1 MGSNAQ
7 QPAPSIGLPS
17 DYWRPGRDP
26 ERVRTVEVPS
36 PQTARR
42 MAESVV
48 IAAQRLY
55 AEYGKAKALEAR
67 DREKLNQ
74 LRRDED
80 DLRLAKDRAIQEVDR
95 GLFCNQCWETAEEIA
110 KKEPFLVHLLR
121 VKGEAISAK
130 DKATMLAK
138 IDKDFAPALERS
150 DSDRKT
156 VLRHLDQVRIALA
169 NMRSEAPVG
178 LDLWRHAVNLEAE
191 LTAVAL
197 QQNRENAER
206 EVARTTARLQEIRRD
221 LDLRNAG
228 KVAGQRAA
236 GDLNDLLTFAE
247 RDLANARGALQI
259 TDNNVI
265 QAGADLKRDR
275 AREYQV
281 MKNAVVL
288 EGPSF
293 LPNIEIE
300 PGVVTTITTTKGEQ
314 KVRVAPWYVPSSVT
328 MGQQYGGESAE
339 VVWTVDTTKIKAL
352 EKYGIE
358 PKVGIETWAKP
369 QVGDRDVALFV
380 EFAKGARLSI
390 LHYKTATETG
400 ADSGIRMH
408 IGDKAISPKQDPLDW
423 KPQSGGHEIDRPALK

>member
-1 MGSNAQ
+1 MQ
-7 QPAPSIGLPS
+7 
-17 DYWRPGRDP
+17 
-26 ERVRTVEVPS
+26 VPS

-48 IAAQRLY
+48 IAAQRLH
-55 AEYGKAKALEAR
+55 AEYAKAKALEAR

-74 LRRDED
+74 LRREED
-80 DLRLAKDRAIQEVDR
+80 DLRLAKDRAIQEVER
-95 GLFCNQCWETAEEIA
+95 GLFCNQCWDTAEEIE
-110 KKEPFLVHLLR
+110 KKEPFLTHLLR
-121 VKGEAISAK
+121 VKGEAISTKDRAK
-130 DKATMLAK
+130 MLAK
-138 IDKDFAPALERS
+138 IDEKYASALERN
-150 DSDRKT
+150 DADQKT
-156 VLRHLDQVRIALA
+156 VLRHFDQVRIALA

-206 EVARTTARLQEIRRD
+206 DVARATTRLQEIRNQ
-221 LDLRNAG
+221 LDLINAG
-228 KVAGQRAA
+228 KATRQRAA
-236 GDLNDLLTFAE
+236 GDLNDLRTFAE

-259 TDNNVI
+259 ADNNII

-281 MKNAVVL
+281 MKNAIVL
-288 EGPSF
+288 EGSSY
-293 LPNIEIE
+293 LPNVEIE
-300 PGVVTTITTTKGEQ
+300 LGVVATIMTTKGEQ
-314 KVRVAPWYVPSSVT
+314 KVRVAPWYVPSSVS

-339 VVWTVDTTKIKAL
+339 VVWTVDATKVKAL

-358 PKVGIETWAKP
+358 PKVGIEAWAKS

-390 LHYKTATETG
+390 LHYKTTTENG
-400 ADSGIRMH
+400 AESGIRLN
-408 IGDKAISPKQDPLDW
+408 IGDKAIPPKQDPLDW
-423 KPQSGGHEIDRPALK
+423 KPRSGGHEVDRAPLK